1 MGNASAS
8 EIQEVVHEETP
19 PLQKEETLDKHGFS
33 SIVETLLMSFWNLV
47 DVFFGKTSIPIVSM
61 SEESQNL

>member
-33 SIVETLLMSFWNLV
+33 SIVETLLMSF
-47 DVFFGKTSIPIVSM
+47 
-61 SEESQNL
+61 